1 MVQVTPQMINVLLQC
16 KMMDDEDS
24 YIELIEKFAQKHILE
39 LKLEA
44 FRDFLNH
51 GKKVPIIY
59 DGNRE
64 V

>member
-24 YIELIEKFAQKHILE
+24 YTELIEKFAQKHILE

-44 FRDFLNH
+44 FRNFLNA